1 MAVRYTSGQNLFS
14 YFYQAI
20 ILVSFL
26 SGNRMRLLTEKG
38 QWTEVVRQI
47 KTGKVT
53 NNTSVE
59 FCRAANELVQSMKP
73 LFQQTNDVLE
83 EQNDVD

>member
-1 MAVRYTSGQNLFS
+1 MDGSSTVINETF
-14 YFYQAI
+14 
-20 ILVSFL
+20 
-26 SGNRMRLLTEKG
+26 
-38 QWTEVVRQI
+38 RQI
-47 KTGKVT
+47 KTGKVTT

>member
-1 MAVRYTSGQNLFS
+1 MDGSSTVINETF
-14 YFYQAI
+14 
-20 ILVSFL
+20 
-26 SGNRMRLLTEKG
+26 
-38 QWTEVVRQI
+38 RQI

-73 LFQQTNDVLE
+73 LFQQTNAILE
-83 EQNDVD
+83 EQNDIDYSPFIDNDRQKDVTGMVHQHLIF

>member
-1 MAVRYTSGQNLFS
+1 MDGSGTVINETF
-14 YFYQAI
+14 
-20 ILVSFL
+20 
-26 SGNRMRLLTEKG
+26 
-38 QWTEVVRQI
+38 RQI

-73 LFQQTNDVLE
+73 LFQQTNAILE
-83 EQNDVD
+83 EQNDIDYLPSIPND